1 MIGRVLVGMR
11 SRMIGR
17 GWVRIMRMIGMGLVG
32 RMIMRGWMG
41 MRMMIGIIV
50 FEGGDGWRWKKG
62 GLEDLREMNEAE

>member
-1 MIGRVLVGMR
+1 
-11 SRMIGR
+11 
-17 GWVRIMRMIGMGLVG
+17 MRMIGMGLVG

-62 GLEDLREMNEAE
+62 GLEDVREMNEAE